1 MVTAAI
7 TNLIWYHPYYLAYY
21 NPLLGGGEVAQRVL
35 PVGWGEG
42 LELAAAFI
50 AAQPDGRDRPVAVF
64 YQPVMKPFAPAG
76 VAPLQ
81 AVQQPQ
87 QIDYAVTY
95 VEQTQRNTKPELH
108 APFRSL
114 KPIHVVRIHG
124 IDYAWVYQVP
134 PPVTAMPEVDFG
146 DTVHLRGYDLDTSA
160 ARASGVLTVT
170 LVWEALARP
179 DNSSLF
185 MFIHVMNDAGE
196 RVAQVDVPL
205 GTERWPLRAWQPGR
219 YVSMVQH
226 ISLPPDLPAGTYRLA
241 TGVYDPQ
248 TFTRLRLRTDGE
260 RADDAGQDALLL
272 TRLTIP

>member
-1 MVTAAI
+1 
-7 TNLIWYHPYYLAYY
+7 
-21 NPLLGGGEVAQRVL
+21 
-35 PVGWGEG
+35 
-42 LELAAAFI
+42 
-50 AAQPDGRDRPVAVF
+50 
-64 YQPVMKPFAPAG
+64 MKPFAPAG

-81 AVQQPQ
+81 AAQQPQ
-87 QIDYAVTY
+87 QVDYAVTY
-95 VEQTQRNTKPELH
+95 VEQTQRETKPELH
-108 APFRSL
+108 ALFRSM
-114 KPIHVVRIHG
+114 KPLHVVRIHG
-124 IDYAWVYQVP
+124 IDYAWVYQVL
-134 PPVTAMPEVDFG
+134 PPVSVTTDADFG
-146 DTVHLRGYDLDTSA
+146 DTVRLRGYDLDTSA

-179 DNSSLF
+179 DPSSLF

-205 GTERWPLRAWQPGR
+205 GTERWPLHAWQPGR

-226 ISLPPDLPAGTYRLA
+226 IPLPLDLPAGTYRLA

-248 TFTRLRLRTDGE
+248 TLTRLRLRTDGE